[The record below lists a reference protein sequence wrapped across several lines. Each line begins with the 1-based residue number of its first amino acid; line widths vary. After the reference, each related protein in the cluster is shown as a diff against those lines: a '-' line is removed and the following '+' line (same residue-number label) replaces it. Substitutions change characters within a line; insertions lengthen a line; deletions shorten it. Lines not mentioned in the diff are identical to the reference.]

1 MFEKPQSEAG
11 DVLSPTINQTLAVSW
26 VVLFSFRSA
35 GVFLLLLSGLL
46 NVAQL
51 ETFVDPVLSRVYMV
65 LSAVTIVVIVLRVMR
80 GMQSKPPSMSSEQL
94 HPSATDFPPAS
105 APDSSTRPPEE
116 NPQS

>member
-1 MFEKPQSEAG
+1 MFEKSQTEAD
-11 DVLSPTINQTLAVSW
+11 DVLPPAVNQALAVSW
-26 VVLFSFRSA
+26 VALFSFRSA

-51 ETFVDPVLSRVYMV
+51 EAFVDPVLFRLYMV
-65 LSAVTIVVIVLRVMR
+65 LLAVSIVVIVLRVMR
-80 GMQSKPPSMSSEQL
+80 GMQTISPSMSSEQL
-94 HPSATDFPPAS
+94 HPSATDLPLVS

>member
-1 MFEKPQSEAG
+1 MFEKSQAEAG
-11 DVLSPTINQTLAVSW
+11 DVFPPIINQALAAGW

-51 ETFVDPVLSRVYMV
+51 EAFVDPVLSRLYMV
-65 LSAVTIVVIVLRVMR
+65 LLATTIVVIVLRVMR
-80 GMQSKPPSMSSEQL
+80 GMQSKPPLMSSEQL
-94 HPSATDFPPAS
+94 HPSATDLPPAS